1 MSDPFTV
8 KVSQTLEELIG
19 EQPDHVY
26 THILVLFERH
36 GVLYHGHL
44 HATRVVVATE
54 ALGHVVTN
62 EVQKLALFF
71 PEHCNERK
79 LEIHIFAEFS
89 DRI

>member
-79 LEIHIFAEFS
+79 LEIHIFAEIS